1 MTSLDTARDTTRAV
15 AFGTRLPKAR
25 KPGRRHLLPGF
36 GLTFGITTLYL
47 VLIVALPLAAMLL
60 KTFSLGWPEF
70 WRIVSSPRA
79 ISAYWIT
86 FSSAAAAAVF
96 NGFFGLLLA
105 WVLVR
110 YEFPGKRIIDGLVD
124 LPFALPTAV
133 AGLALVTLFG
143 PAGWY
148 GQVLVPLGIT
158 VTHAQLGII
167 VAMAFTSL
175 PFVVRTVQPV
185 LEDIPEDVQEAARL
199 LGATPFQVF
208 SKVILPLVLPAFT
221 TGVVLCFAR
230 AIGEFGAVVF
240 IAGNLPGMTEIVSL
254 LIFIRL
260 DEHNYPAAAAL
271 ATVLLATAFVTLF
284 LTNLLQAWQLRYA
297 DKSR

>member
-1 MTSLDTARDTTRAV
+1 MPVTARA
-15 AFGTRLPKAR
+15 AR
-25 KPGRRHLLPGF
+25 QRHLLPGF
-36 GLTFGITTLYL
+36 GLTFGVTSSYL
-47 VLIVALPLAAMLL
+47 VLIVLLPIAAMLL
-60 KTFSLGWPEF
+60 KTATLGWPEF
-70 WRIVSSPRA
+70 WRIISSPRA

-86 FSSAAAAAVF
+86 FSSAAVAAAFNAVF
-96 NGFFGLLLA
+96 GMLLA

-110 YEFPGKRIIDGLVD
+110 YEFPGKRLIDGLVD

-143 PAGWY
+143 PSGWY
-148 GQVLVPLGIT
+148 GQYLEPMGIK
-158 VTHAQLGII
+158 VTYAQLGII
-167 VAMAFTSL
+167 IAMAFTSI

-185 LEDIPEDVQEAARL
+185 LEDIPVDIEEAARS
-199 LGATPFQVF
+199 LGASPRQTFTR
-208 SKVILPLVLPAFT
+208 VILPLILPAFT
-221 TGVVLCFAR
+221 TGVVLSFAR

-254 LIFIRL
+254 LVFIRL

-271 ATVLLATAFVTLF
+271 ATVLLTVAFVTLF
-284 LTNLLQAWQLRYA
+284 LTNMLQAWQLRYA